1 MRQLIISL
9 ALAIAPVCAAAQAP
23 TAHGSMHHAAQ
34 PAAERMKTPC
44 PLHLTTLALT
54 PAQDSA
60 FKAIRAAHMAEMKT
74 VHEAMGMPGM
84 KHRSAGSGQAAP
96 GVKHDSS
103 MHAAHMKA
111 MKDVQAKPELM
122 KAAQDSMK
130 TSMTRALDAA
140 RAVLTAPQRETF
152 DAAVK
157 AHDAEKAERKAKG
170 LPPCAGCCEH
180 GEHAR
185 HE

>member
-1 MRQLIISL
+1 MKQLAITL
-9 ALAIAPVCAAAQAP
+9 ALALAPAWAAAQTPA
-23 TAHGSMHHAAQ
+23 AHDAHHAAQ

-44 PLHLTTLALT
+44 PLHLTTLDLT

-60 FKAIRAAHMAEMKT
+60 FKAIRAAHMAEMKP
-74 VHEAMGMPGM
+74 VHAAMGMPEM
-84 KHRSAGSGQAAP
+84 KHPSAGSGQAEP
-96 GVKHDSS
+96 GMKHDSS

-111 MKDVQAKPELM
+111 MKDVQAKPEAM
-122 KAAQDSMK
+122 KAAHDSM
-130 TSMTRALDAA
+130 TASMSRALDAA
-140 RAVLTAPQRETF
+140 RAVLTPAQRETF

-170 LPPCAGCCEH
+170 LPMCAECCMH
-180 GEHAR
+180 GEHAK